1 MDKAVWEQHS
11 MNEVSEVALA
21 TKFKRKCSQQ
31 RDEND
36 EDMSSKSSKR
46 RKTTKCFY
54 CRKLEHI
61 SKV

>member
-1 MDKAVWEQHS
+1 